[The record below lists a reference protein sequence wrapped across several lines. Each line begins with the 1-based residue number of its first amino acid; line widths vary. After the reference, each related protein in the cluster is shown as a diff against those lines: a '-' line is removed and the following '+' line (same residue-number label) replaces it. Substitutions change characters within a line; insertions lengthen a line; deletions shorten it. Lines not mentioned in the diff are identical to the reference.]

1 MRRTA
6 VLRLVQRRAGDVDL
20 GIKFHGAEKPAFE
33 FFVLMDNTFWLVDN
47 PDDPVFALFE
57 KWHDFSLALI

>member
-1 MRRTA
+1 M
-6 VLRLVQRRAGDVDL
+6 LRLVQRQTGDVDF

-33 FFVLMDNTFWLVDN
+33 FFVLMDNMFWLVDN

-57 KWHDFSLALI
+57 KCHDFSLALI